1 MPIQKHAEQAA
12 FIPAFLGGVLG
23 IFLFGGSAYVHGHSI
38 TSVAGLPY
46 AAGILACIAGPIVV
60 SQIWYSIV
68 RTGSDSHDLVFMTL
82 GTVWLVAVFAVAF
95 WSSFLSADD
104 VPRIFQNL
112 WAQFGVAGQTVYR
125 ASAGTA
131 ED

>member
-1 MPIQKHAEQAA
+1 MPIQKQPEQAA

-46 AAGILACIAGPIVV
+46 AAGILACIAGPIVI

-68 RTGSDSHDLVFMTL
+68 RTRSDSHDLVFMTL

>member
-1 MPIQKHAEQAA
+1 M
-12 FIPAFLGGVLG
+12 F
-23 IFLFGGSAYVHGHSI
+23 HGHSI

-46 AAGILACIAGPIVV
+46 AAGILACIAGPIVI